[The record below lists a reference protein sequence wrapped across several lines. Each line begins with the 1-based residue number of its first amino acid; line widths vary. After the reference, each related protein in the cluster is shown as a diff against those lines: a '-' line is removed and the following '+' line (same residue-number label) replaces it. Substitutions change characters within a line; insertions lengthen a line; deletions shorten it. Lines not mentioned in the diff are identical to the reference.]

1 VEVRVTD
8 PSACYGDTVPL
19 RPGAVDPVRA
29 TALAEAI
36 EDGAL
41 VWDPAEEALFGPDPD
56 VDVAALFAALDAA
69 AAADGVGESDAA
81 GADATGAAAG
91 PRVVPTGLPQDVAD
105 PRVLVPQRMP
115 SVEDMPPGPEL
126 ARLLD
131 EADVSAVGAYELV
144 EAIAGWQ
151 RIASWAAARQAAAIM
166 ELSRRSQ
173 MQPIENRRRRVES
186 MSPLRITAT
195 EVAARLAVTPS
206 EGEGLAARARVWCT
220 ELPATWATL
229 EAGRIDV
236 RKAEVI
242 ADTLRGHT
250 LELVRRVEAEVLEH
264 AEEMTA
270 PRLRRVIIR
279 ALHRLDPQTMAGKAE
294 NAKDNRYVRVT
305 PARDGMAWLEAYLPA
320 EDAAALQTAIEAAAA
335 AMKRTNPDDGRTVA
349 QRHADALAQMG
360 WLALAT
366 GRLGGCGCGQTLDSQ
381 HRRAVS
387 VQVTVPIGLLLG
399 LDETNPAE
407 LAGYGPIPAEVARRL
422 AAHGTWRRLLTDPAS
437 GTLLDYGRTRYDPP
451 PDLVEHVHARDQRC
465 RWPGCDKPAP
475 ACDTDHTVP
484 YPQGPTAAG
493 NLGPFC
499 ESQHIGKHHSRW
511 KVSQPA
517 PGRFEFISP
526 TGHTYTVT
534 PEPLAPTID
543 EDEQTAG
550 DPDPPAAADP
560 DPPNPANPLQP
571 AADTPPF

>member
-1 VEVRVTD
+1 MTD

-19 RPGAVDPVRA
+19 RPGAVDPARA

-41 VWDPAEEALFGPDPD
+41 VWDPAEEALFGPDPEVD
-56 VDVAALFAALDAA
+56 VDALFAALDA
-69 AAADGVGESDAA
+69 ESGNAESSDVP
-81 GADATGAAAG
+81 D
-91 PRVVPTGLPQDVAD
+91 RVPTGLPQDVAD

-115 SVEDMPPGPEL
+115 SVEDMPPGLEL
-126 ARLLD
+126 ARLLHD
-131 EADVSAVGAYELV
+131 AGLPDVGAYELV
-144 EAIAGWQ
+144 EVIAGWQ

-173 MQPIENRRRRVES
+173 MQPTENGRRVES
-186 MSPLRITAT
+186 MSPLRVTAT
-195 EVAARLAVTPS
+195 EVAARLALTPS

-220 ELPATWATL
+220 ELPATWAAL
-229 EAGRIDV
+229 CAGRIDV

-242 ADTLRGHT
+242 ADALRGHT
-250 LELVRRVEAEVLEH
+250 LDLARQVEAEVLEL
-264 AEEMTA
+264 AEQMTA
-270 PRLRRVIIR
+270 PRLRRAIIR
-279 ALHRLDPQTMAGKAE
+279 ALHRLDPETMAGKAQ
-294 NAKDNRYVRVT
+294 NAKDNRYVRFT
-305 PARDGMAWLEAYLPA
+305 PAKDGMAWLEAYLPA
-320 EDAAALQTAIEAAAA
+320 DDAAALQTAVDAAAA
-335 AMKRTNPDDGRTVA
+335 AMKRADPGDGRTLA
-349 QRHADALAQMG
+349 QRRADALAQLG

-366 GRLGGCGCGQTLDSQ
+366 GRLGGCVCGQSLDGQ
-381 HRRAVS
+381 HRRPVS

-399 LDETNPAE
+399 LDDTHPAE

-475 ACDTDHTVP
+475 ACDTDHTIP
-484 YPQGPTAAG
+484 YPDGPTAAG

-499 ESQHIGKHHSRW
+499 EPHHIGKHHSRW
-511 KVSQPA
+511 KASQPS
-517 PGRFEFISP
+517 PGRFEWTSP

-534 PEPLAPTID
+534 PEPLALTSDEYDDPDPPTS
-543 EDEQTAG
+543 A
-550 DPDPPAAADP
+550 DPDPPANP
-560 DPPNPANPLQP
+560 DSPGPATPLQP
-571 AADTPPF
+571 ADDIPPF